1 MAPNAS
7 LESGRLDA
15 ALAHWLS
22 HESQRGVFVTDAQF
36 RLVVWN
42 QWMEIHSGRLSSEV
56 IGRVLFDLYPEAATR
71 GIREHYEGAVE
82 GSVTILS
89 HAFHRFLLALPP
101 TNTELGA
108 AEMPQSAHIGPLSID
123 GTVIGTV
130 TVIDDVSDRLAT
142 EHALRKQIESQ
153 RRARATAEQA
163 LHAKDEFLST
173 LSHEMRTPLNAVL
186 GWARILLDRQTLD
199 HALVQRA
206 LQVIERN
213 ASAQTKMIDDMLDM
227 ARIVSGKLR
236 LEMKTVDIV
245 SIVIASVDVIMP
257 SADARKIAVR
267 THIDPKTPLIVG
279 DPDRLQQVIVNLL
292 SNAVK
297 FTEVGG
303 SIEVRLDI
311 SDTEACLVVKD
322 TGRGIDAAFLPH
334 VFERFRQGDAS
345 STRRHGG
352 LGLGLALV
360 RDLVELHGG
369 SVSAQSAGEGKG
381 ATFTVRLPTM
391 AVASVGDDGA
401 RVAGPG
407 PRALAG
413 IRVLLIEDEPDSRDL
428 ARAALARFGA
438 MVSAA
443 SSSAEAVNLLLSAT
457 PETMPQVVVSDIGMP
472 VEDGYVF
479 IQQLRALSP
488 ERGGRI
494 PAVTV
499 TGYSTPGDVNRALAA
514 GFQLHLSKPVDPL
527 ALIEAVAK
535 LSRQAV

>member
-1 MAPNAS
+1 
-7 LESGRLDA
+7 
-15 ALAHWLS
+15 
-22 HESQRGVFVTDAQF
+22 
-36 RLVVWN
+36 
-42 QWMEIHSGRLSSEV
+42 
-56 IGRVLFDLYPEAATR
+56 
-71 GIREHYEGAVE
+71 
-82 GSVTILS
+82 
-89 HAFHRFLLALPP
+89 
-101 TNTELGA
+101 
-108 AEMPQSAHIGPLSID
+108 
-123 GTVIGTV
+123 
-130 TVIDDVSDRLAT
+130 
-142 EHALRKQIESQ
+142 
-153 RRARATAEQA
+153 
-163 LHAKDEFLST
+163 
-173 LSHEMRTPLNAVL
+173 
-186 GWARILLDRQTLD
+186 
-199 HALVQRA
+199 
-206 LQVIERN
+206 
-213 ASAQTKMIDDMLDM
+213 
-227 ARIVSGKLR
+227 
-236 LEMKTVDIV
+236 
-245 SIVIASVDVIMP
+245 VDVIMP

-297 FTEVGG
+297 FTDVGG

-391 AVASVGDDGA
+391 AVASVGEDGA
-401 RVAGPG
+401 RVTGPA

-428 ARAALARFGA
+428 ARAALTRFGA

-443 SSSAEAVNLLLSAT
+443 ASSAEAVNVLLSAT

-494 PAVTV
+494 PAVSV
-499 TGYSTPGDVNRALAA
+499 TGYSTPGDVDRALAA

>member
-1 MAPNAS
+1 
-7 LESGRLDA
+7 
-15 ALAHWLS
+15 
-22 HESQRGVFVTDAQF
+22 
-36 RLVVWN
+36 
-42 QWMEIHSGRLSSEV
+42 
-56 IGRVLFDLYPEAATR
+56 
-71 GIREHYEGAVE
+71 
-82 GSVTILS
+82 
-89 HAFHRFLLALPP
+89 
-101 TNTELGA
+101 
-108 AEMPQSAHIGPLSID
+108 
-123 GTVIGTV
+123 
-130 TVIDDVSDRLAT
+130 VSDRLAS
-142 EHALRKQIESQ
+142 ESVLRRQIEAQQLARGMAENALR
-153 RRARATAEQA
+153 
-163 LHAKDEFLST
+163 AKDEFLST
-173 LSHEMRTPLNAVL
+173 LSHEIRTPLNAVL
-186 GWARILLDRQTLD
+186 GWARILIARGEIDRTLLDRAV
-199 HALVQRA
+199 H
-206 LQVIERN
+206 VIERN
-213 ASAQTKMIDDMLDM
+213 ATAQARMIDDMLDM

-245 SIVIASVDVIMP
+245 SIVIAAVDVIMP

-267 THIDPKTPLIVG
+267 TYLNPKTPLIVG

-297 FTEVGG
+297 FTDVGG

-322 TGRGIDAAFLPH
+322 TGRGIDSAFLPH

-428 ARAALARFGA
+428 ARAALTRFGA

-443 SSSAEAVNLLLSAT
+443 SSSAEAVNVLLSAT

-494 PAVTV
+494 PAVSV
-499 TGYSTPGDVNRALAA
+499 TGYSTPGDVDRALAA

-535 LSRQAV
+535 LSRQPC

>member
-1 MAPNAS
+1 
-7 LESGRLDA
+7 
-15 ALAHWLS
+15 
-22 HESQRGVFVTDAQF
+22 
-36 RLVVWN
+36 
-42 QWMEIHSGRLSSEV
+42 
-56 IGRVLFDLYPEAATR
+56 
-71 GIREHYEGAVE
+71 
-82 GSVTILS
+82 
-89 HAFHRFLLALPP
+89 
-101 TNTELGA
+101 
-108 AEMPQSAHIGPLSID
+108 
-123 GTVIGTV
+123 
-130 TVIDDVSDRLAT
+130 
-142 EHALRKQIESQ
+142 LRRQIEAQ

-213 ASAQTKMIDDMLDM
+213 ASAQAKMIDDMLDM

-236 LEMKTVDIV
+236 LEMKTVDFV
-245 SIVIASVDVIMP
+245 SIVLAAVDVIMP
-257 SADARKIAVR
+257 SADARKISVR
-267 THIDPKTPLIVG
+267 THLDPDTPLIVG

-297 FTEVGG
+297 FTDVGG
-303 SIEVRLDI
+303 SIDVRLDM
-311 SDTEACLVVKD
+311 SDREACLLVKD
-322 TGRGIDAAFLPH
+322 TGRGIDSSFLPH

-369 SVSAQSAGEGKG
+369 SVSARSDGEGQG

-391 AVASVGDDGA
+391 AVTTVSADGA
-401 RVAGPG
+401 RAAGPG
-407 PRALAG
+407 PRALATV
-413 IRVLLIEDEPDSRDL
+413 RVLLIEDEPDSRDL
-428 ARAALARFGA
+428 ARAALTRFGA
-438 MVSAA
+438 QVAA
-443 SSSAEAVNLLLSAT
+443 VSSSAEAVTAILSAS
-457 PETMPQVVVSDIGMP
+457 PETLPHVVVSDIGMP

-479 IQQLRALSP
+479 IRQLRALAP
-488 ERGGRI
+488 ERGGHI

-499 TGYSTPGDVNRALAA
+499 TGYSTPGDVDRALAA
-514 GFQLHLSKPVDPL
+514 GYQMHLSKPVDPL

-535 LSRQAV
+535 LSRQPC